1 MNPEDLPA
9 DSATYTLLHAR
20 AVLEDRILEDAALVV
35 RDGRITALGPA
46 PTVAPAGETFDLTGK
61 ILLPGLIDTHL
72 HGAVGCD
79 FMDGTPEAFDAIC
92 RAHAAGGTT
101 ALLATTV
108 TETIPGIAAVLRST
122 RQAMSDQDPRGAR
135 ILGAHIEGPFLSPER
150 PGVHDISKMLPP
162 TREALGLLLETGC
175 PIRIMTFAP
184 ELPGSVDFLH
194 ALADHGILASGG
206 HSDAWDSEART
217 AFGHGLRRVTHTFN
231 CMSTMRKRGALR
243 EAGLLEFALS
253 EPAMTC
259 ELIADGIHVLPTL
272 MKMLYRAKGVEGIC
286 LITDASAGCQ
296 MPEGREFM
304 IAGRTCKVSGGMA
317 VTVDGN
323 TLAGGVL
330 TMLTAVRNMVSLAGV
345 PLVEAVHMATAN
357 PAKAL
362 GFEGEMGTLLPG
374 ARADF
379 LILNPGL
386 DLVATYITGKP
397 AYKASPV

>member
-1 MNPEDLPA
+1 MKSAGLPEHPA
-9 DSATYTLLHAR
+9 AFTLLHAR
-20 AVLEDRILEDAALVV
+20 AVLEDRILEDASLVV
-35 RDGRITALGPA
+35 RDGRITALGPSQA
-46 PTVAPAGETFDLTGK
+46 VDPAGESFDLTGK
-61 ILLPGLIDTHL
+61 TLLPGLIDTHL

-122 RQAMSDQDPRGAR
+122 RQAMLDQDPRGAR

-150 PGVHDISKMLPP
+150 PGVHDIAKMLPP
-162 TREALGLLLETGC
+162 TREALDILLETGC

-184 ELPGSVDFLH
+184 ELPGSADFLH
-194 ALADHGILASGG
+194 ALAEHGILGSGG
-206 HSDAWDSEART
+206 HSDAWDSEARA
-217 AFGHGLRRVTHTFN
+217 AFAHGLRRVTHTFN

-272 MKMLYRAKGVEGIC
+272 MKMLYRAKGAGGIC

-296 MPEGREFM
+296 IPEGREFK

-330 TMLTAVRNMVSLAGV
+330 TMLTAVRNMVSLVGV
-345 PLVEAVHMATAN
+345 PLVEAVRMATVN
-357 PAKAL
+357 PAQAL
-362 GFEGEMGTLLPG
+362 GLAGEMGTLQPG

-379 LILNPGL
+379 LILNPEL
-386 DLVATYITGKP
+386 DLVATYISGKP
-397 AYKASPV
+397 AHIAASA